1 MMNKAQ
7 LIGRLGA
14 DPETRTLNDGGK
26 VTNLRLATSE
36 TWKDR
41 DSGERRERTE
51 WHRIT
56 VWGEGTAKYLGY
68 AKKGSLLLIEGKIE
82 TRKYSD
88 NAGVEKYA
96 TEIVVQARAGQLK
109 ILPDGVGREDSPSSE
124 SDYAAGFSNGSAS
137 GPRESYDLNDD
148 IPF

>member
-14 DPETRTLNDGGK
+14 DPEIRTLNDGGK

-41 DSGERRERTE
+41 DNGERREKTE
-51 WHRIT
+51 WHRVT
-56 VWGEGTAKYLGY
+56 VWGEGPAKYLGY
-68 AKKGSLLLIEGKIE
+68 AKKGSLVLIEGKIE
-82 TRKYSD
+82 TRKYTDS
-88 NAGVEKYA
+88 AGVEKYA
-96 TEIVVQARAGQLK
+96 TEIVVQSRGGQIK
-109 ILPDGVGREDSPSSE
+109 ILADGVDRDEARRGSEEDH
-124 SDYAAGFSNGSAS
+124 ATGGANGSS